1 MQRTAGW
8 RAQAGA
14 VAVFAAIAV
23 GAGLIA
29 LALAVDIGRLYAA
42 QRDLQRV
49 ANFAALDAARVSGG
63 CMGVPLDPQSA
74 AYEEAVASIGRNGSR
89 NNAIDPLRVE
99 LGRDFL
105 GPDGRHYFD
114 SARVGSNHAVQVA
127 VTRPAPLRLM
137 PLAPPTGDL
146 VAVAAARSRPYASV
160 HVGSRLLM
168 VEPEGLNRFLERA
181 FGAGAGSLNV
191 GALGYSSLL
200 EASVPLDSLV
210 DTLTPSDRL
219 RFRDE
224 TVAGMLRGLVE
235 TLADSGNELAAAA
248 AGQIAA
254 VADRSQGLAPD
265 EVIAVEREA
274 AKLVGSALIG
284 VGELTVLAAQATSD
298 SAAIELLYTLPPPLG
313 DSRTQVR
320 FIDPGKIA
328 VLTPELPGD
337 PEEPGYASNAQAVLM
352 AEVVPNTP
360 LLGSVIRLPIWVQV
374 AQASAEVTDIQCAR
388 SGQPQDIVTVDVRA
402 SVSRLGI
409 GEFRDI
415 NAPEPQAQ
423 PATLFDAQVAAGLLG
438 IPVPVHVR
446 VTAFAVV
453 DLPSDRKE
461 LVFTGPFPADT
472 QTIGGPDT
480 LALFDALSQ
489 VPSQLDLDVQ
499 IAPIGAGGGALG
511 ALDAATRA
519 LVENARAPLEAALR
533 SELAPLLVLAGDQV
547 VARALKETGLTL
559 GGADVTVKGVAAKEP
574 YLFTR

>member
-1 MQRTAGW
+1 MRRTAG
-8 RAQAGA
+8 RRPQAGA
-14 VAVFAAIAV
+14 VAVFAAIAA

-29 LALAVDIGRLYAA
+29 LALAIDVGRLYAA

-63 CMGVPLDPQSA
+63 CMGIPQDPQTA
-74 AYEEAVASIGRNGSR
+74 AYEEAVASIRRNGGGDD
-89 NNAIDPLRVE
+89 AVAPLRVE
-99 LGRDFL
+99 LGQDLL

-114 SARVGSNHAVQVA
+114 SAKLGSNHAVQVA
-127 VTRPAPLRLM
+127 VTRPAPLRLL
-137 PLAPPTGDL
+137 PLALPAGDL

-168 VEPEGLNRFLERA
+168 LEPEGLNRFFERA

-191 GALGYSSLL
+191 SALGYTSLL

-210 DTLTPSDRL
+210 DTLTPADRL

-224 TVAGMLRGLVE
+224 TVAGMLRDVAE
-235 TLADSGNELAAAA
+235 ALADAGNDAAAA
-248 AGQIAA
+248 AAEQIAA
-254 VADRSQGLAPD
+254 VADRTQGLAPD
-265 EVIAVEREA
+265 DVITVERA
-274 AKLVGSALIG
+274 AAQLVGSALIG
-284 VGELTVLAAQATSD
+284 AGQLTVLAAQATSD

-320 FIDPGKIA
+320 FIDPGKVA

-360 LLGSVIRLPIWVQV
+360 LLGSTIRLPIWVQV
-374 AQASAEVTDIQCAR
+374 AQASAEVTDIRCAR
-388 SGQPQDIVTVDVRA
+388 SGQPQDVVTVDARA

-409 GEFRDI
+409 GEFTDI

-446 VTAFAVV
+446 INAFAAV
-453 DLPSDRKE
+453 DLPSDRRP
-461 LVFTGPFPADT
+461 LVFHGPFPAEA

-489 VPSQLDLDVQ
+489 LPSHLDLEVQ
-499 IAPIGAGGGALG
+499 IAPIGTGGGVFD

-519 LVENARAPLEAALR
+519 LVENAKAPLEAAIR
-533 SELAPLLVLAGDQV
+533 SEIAQLLVLAGDQV

-559 GGADVTVKGVAAKEP
+559 GGADVRVEDVTAKEP

>member
-1 MQRTAGW
+1 MRRTAG
-8 RAQAGA
+8 RRPQSGA
-14 VAVFAAIAV
+14 VAVLAAIAA

-29 LALAVDIGRLYAA
+29 LALAIDVGRLYAA

-63 CMGVPLDPQSA
+63 CMGVPQDPPAA
-74 AYEEAVASIGRNGSR
+74 AYEEALASILRNGGRDS
-89 NNAIDPLRVE
+89 AITPVRVE
-99 LGRDFL
+99 LGQDSL

-114 SARVGSNHAVQVA
+114 TAQPGSNHAVQVA

-137 PLAPPTGDL
+137 PLASPAGDL

-160 HVGSRLLM
+160 HVGSRLLEL
-168 VEPEGLNRFLERA
+168 EPEGLNRFLERA

-191 GALGYSSLL
+191 SAVGYTSLL
-200 EASVPLDSLV
+200 EASVPLDSVV
-210 DTLTPSDRL
+210 DTLAPVDRL

-224 TVAGMLRGLVE
+224 TVAGMLRDLAE
-235 TLADSGNELAAAA
+235 TLADAGNDAAATA
-248 AGQIAA
+248 AEQIAA
-254 VADRSQGLAPD
+254 VADGTQRLAPD

-313 DSRTQVR
+313 DSSTQVR
-320 FIDPGKIA
+320 FIDPGKVA
-328 VLTPELPGD
+328 VITPELPGD
-337 PEEPGYASNAQAVLM
+337 AEEPGYASNAQAVLM
-352 AEVVPNTP
+352 AEVVPDTP
-360 LLGSVIRLPIWVQV
+360 LLGSAIRLPIWVQA

-388 SGQPQDIVTVDVRA
+388 SGHPQDVVTVDARA

-409 GEFRDI
+409 GEFKDI

-423 PATLFDAQVAAGLLG
+423 PATLFDGQVAAGLLG
-438 IPVPVHVR
+438 IPVPLHVR
-446 VTAFAVV
+446 ITAFAAV
-453 DLPSDRKE
+453 DLPSDRDE
-461 LVFTGPFPADT
+461 LVFTGPFPKT

-480 LALFDALSQ
+480 VALFDALAQ
-489 VPSQLDLDVQ
+489 VPSRLDLEIQ
-499 IAPIGAGGGALG
+499 IAPIGSDGGVLD
-511 ALDAATRA
+511 ALDATTRA

-533 SELAPLLVLAGDQV
+533 AEIAQLLVLAGDQV
-547 VARALKETGLTL
+547 VARALRETGLTL
-559 GGADVTVKGVAAKEP
+559 GGADVKVEDVAAQEP